1 MNHFFTIILF
11 LAVLGL
17 RYCKGFSLIVAS
29 RGSSLVAAHKLLS
42 AVGSLD
48 AEQALGHAG
57 FSSSSLW
64 AQ

>member
-29 RGSSLVAAHKLLS
+29 RGSSLVAAHKLLT

-48 AEQALGHAG
+48 AECRL
-57 FSSSSLW
+57 
-64 AQ
+64 